1 MAEMPPDS
9 CRNAATYV
17 HLYTCRSQALQ
28 CRVEQY
34 HNNMKRKIE
43 LTDKQAQVLYYVL
56 DRVNRCLEKDYLFG
70 GTLYHDN
77 GSFLCQLEP
86 SEKRSLDRIIEKMSK

>member
-1 MAEMPPDS
+1 MYIYIRVGHKPLNAEWS
-9 CRNAATYV
+9 K
-17 HLYTCRSQALQ
+17 H
-28 CRVEQY
+28 

-70 GTLYHDN
+70 STLYHDN
-77 GSFLCQLEP
+77 GSFLCKLKP
-86 SEKRSLDRIIEKMSK
+86 GEKRAFDRIIEKMSK